1 MMKSPSLKKYLTLSI
16 FLHLLVV
23 GGFYL
28 LGISAR
34 TNIAQDKLEIDILNA
49 DDFQKLQAQTKVEDA
64 QPKKK
69 LQEHLT
75 NQVIEQDSLS
85 KTKEEVDS
93 RFLSENNQK
102 VKKQT
107 VAIDRGEFQNL
118 KKSDTK
124 KAGADKASEKIVEK
138 NTPKPSQ
145 HQITKDLFK
154 TYDHDEALERQKI
167 NDRQIAQK
175 DDLGNPGNGDG
186 NNGGDRSQT
195 NDYIKDVD
203 QGLETLLNTR
213 EFKYYSYYNRIRKQL
228 AQHWEGRVREKLS
241 KMFNEGRAPA
251 SVESDRIT
259 KLMIVLNSAGTLVKV
274 QVLRDSG
281 ISDLDDAAI
290 EAFRAAAPF
299 PNPPKGIIESDG
311 TVKIR
316 WDFVIES

>member
-34 TNIAQDKLEIDILNA
+34 SPQVPDRVEIDILNV
-49 DDFQKLQAQTKVEDA
+49 DEIEKLIAQTKVEETA
-64 QPKKK
+64 PKKVPEQ
-69 LQEHLT
+69 LN
-75 NQVIEQDSLS
+75 NQVVEQDATF
-85 KTKEEVDS
+85 KTNEEVDS
-93 RFLSENNQK
+93 RFLSEVNQK

-107 VAIDRGEFQNL
+107 IAVDRGEFQNL
-118 KKSDTK
+118 KKSDRA
-124 KAGADKASEKIVEK
+124 KASGEKSADKALTKA
-138 NTPKPSQ
+138 TPKPTQSE
-145 HQITKDLFK
+145 IAKDLFK
-154 TYDHDEALERQKI
+154 TYDPAASLEKQKI
-167 NDRQIAQK
+167 E
-175 DDLGNPGNGDG
+175 DLKTANHHAGAAGNGDG
-186 NNGGDRSQT
+186 DKGGDRSQS
-195 NDYIKDVD
+195 NDYVKDVD

-213 EFKYYSYYNRIRKQL
+213 EFKYYSYYNRIRRQL

-251 SVESDRIT
+251 AVNSDKIT
-259 KLMIVLNSAGTLVKV
+259 KLMIILNSAGTLVKV
-274 QVLRDSG
+274 QVLSDSG
-281 ISDLDDAAI
+281 FSDLDDAAI

-299 PNPPKGIIESDG
+299 PNPPKGIVEDDG